1 MHQREFYSRQDVED
15 ASWILSTMHTLNHGL
30 MAEVW
35 AARVIAWYQNFISY
49 LKERVSKIRGR
60 GITTPIKELFAQ
72 TVTLIKN
79 GVLTVNPVMLME
91 DARN

>member
-15 ASWILSTMHTLNHGL
+15 ASWILSTASTLNHGI

-35 AARVIAWYQNFISY
+35 AARVIAWYHNFISF

-60 GITTPIKELFAQ
+60 GVTTPIKEIFTQ
-72 TVTLIKN
+72 TVNLIKN
-79 GVLTVNPVMLME
+79 GVIIIDSITLM
-91 DARN
+91 AS